1 MKYLFALLTLV
12 SFSFTNVSRDCR
24 HFSFGDAIETVRA
37 TESLEFVKEEMLSH
51 NLKGLTFV
59 EFEDESIVLYTYTFH
74 FEKLNGLKIKKV
86 ARYGDNSYLNAYN
99 NYKEALTRYT
109 SDCDAHIQESVEDKG
124 LRSFHFTSNNKK
136 VYVMMQEENEDYY
149 MVENI
154 FKK

>member
-1 MKYLFALLTLV
+1 MKYFLALLTLL
-12 SFSFTNVSRDCR
+12 SLSFTNVNRDCR
-24 HFSFGDAIETVRA
+24 NFSFGDAIETVRA
-37 TESLEFVKEEMLSH
+37 NESLEFVKEEMLSH

-59 EFEDESIVLYTYTFH
+59 EFEAYAIVLYTYTFH
-74 FEKLNGLKIKKV
+74 FEKLNGLKVKKL

-99 NYKEALTRYT
+99 NYKAALTRYS
-109 SDCDAHIQESVEDKG
+109 SDCEAHIKEKVEDKG

-136 VYVMMQEENEDYY
+136 VYVMMQEENDDYF